1 MAKILVFAGSARKD
15 SLNKKLAKAAA
26 EMAGRLGVEVTFV
39 DLADYPMPL
48 YDGDLEASQGY
59 PENMLKLYKLFK
71 AADGLMVACPE
82 YNSSITPLL
91 KNTIDWLSR
100 PQEGE
105 PRLGA
110 FAGKVVG
117 LMGTSPGAMG
127 AMRVLRHVREIF
139 GNIGCLVIPQQVG
152 VPNGGNV
159 FAADGS
165 ITDEA
170 TRLRLEEMLKAMVKT
185 TRSIKG

>member
-1 MAKILVFAGSARKD
+1 MPKLIAFAGSARKD

-26 EMAGRLGVEVTFV
+26 EMAGRLGVEVTFI

-48 YDGDLEASQGY
+48 YDGDLEEAQGY
-59 PENMLKLYKLFK
+59 PDAMLKLYPLFK
-71 AADGLMVACPE
+71 EADGIMVACPE
-82 YNSSITPLL
+82 YNSSVTPLL

-110 FAGKVVG
+110 FTGKVVG
-117 LMGTSPGAMG
+117 VMGTSPGALG

-139 GNIGCLVIPQQVG
+139 GNIGCLVIPQQVA
-152 VPNGGNV
+152 VPNGSDV
-159 FAADGS
+159 FADGGS

-170 TRLRLEEMLKAMVKT
+170 TKMRLEDMVKAMVKV
-185 TRSIKG
+185 TRSIA

>member
-1 MAKILVFAGSARKD
+1 MAKILVFAGSSRKD
-15 SLNKKLAKAAA
+15 SLNKKLAQAAA
-26 EMAGRLGVEVTFV
+26 QMVQRLGVETTFV

-48 YDGDLEASQGY
+48 YDGDVEEAQGL
-59 PENMLKLYKLFK
+59 PQSMLKLYPLFK
-71 AADGLMVACPE
+71 AADGLLIACPE

-117 LMGTSPGAMG
+117 VMGTSPGALG
-127 AMRVLRHVREIF
+127 AMRVLRHVREIM

-152 VPNGGNV
+152 VPNGSQVFGPDGN
-159 FAADGS
+159 
-165 ITDEA
+165 IIDEA
-170 TRLRLEEMLKAMVKT
+170 TNIRLEEMVKAMVKT
-185 TRSIKG
+185 TRSIA

>member
-1 MAKILVFAGSARKD
+1 MPKIIAFAGSARKD

-26 EMAGRLGVEVTFV
+26 EMAGRLGIEVTFI
-39 DLADYPMPL
+39 DLTDYPMPL
-48 YDGDLEASQGY
+48 YDGDLEEAQGY
-59 PENMLKLYKLFK
+59 PDAMLKLYPLFK
-71 AADGLMVACPE
+71 EADGIMVACPE
-82 YNSSITPLL
+82 YNSSVTPLL

-110 FAGKVVG
+110 FSGKVVG
-117 LMGTSPGAMG
+117 IMGTSPGALG
-127 AMRVLRHVREIF
+127 AMRVLRHAREIF
-139 GNIGCLVIPQQVG
+139 GNIGCLVVPEQVA
-152 VPNGGNV
+152 VPNGSDV

-170 TRLRLEEMLKAMVKT
+170 TKMRLEDMVKAMVKA
-185 TRSIKG
+185 TRSFA